1 MSWSPRLQNVC
12 MRGVLYSYMP
22 RADKIQ
28 QFKQAPLLTTCPHY
42 IFSVHMGYE
51 IIFHVV
57 IFR

>member
-1 MSWSPRLQNVC
+1 
-12 MRGVLYSYMP
+12 MP